1 MRSRAPTLQEI
12 DELIAF
18 LPLLYAEGFS
28 PVRRWHG
35 GTARPDGVITM
46 PWPEYD
52 EVVQAFFCSAAGDCW
67 SDYGYDPAEAYAML
81 KDEDRVAAASLDQ
94 IKTML
99 TYCLRGERFSDG
111 HWGVMIE
118 QGHIRRLLERLREL
132 RAGADGGRTG

>member
-1 MRSRAPTLQEI
+1 MRSRAPTWQEI

-52 EVVQAFFCSAAGDCW
+52 ERRSRPNPTAVAGN
-67 SDYGYDPAEAYAML
+67 PALTGVENGCIM
-81 KDEDRVAAASLDQ
+81 VAQ
-94 IKTML
+94 
-99 TYCLRGERFSDG
+99 
-111 HWGVMIE
+111 
-118 QGHIRRLLERLREL
+118 
-132 RAGADGGRTG
+132 